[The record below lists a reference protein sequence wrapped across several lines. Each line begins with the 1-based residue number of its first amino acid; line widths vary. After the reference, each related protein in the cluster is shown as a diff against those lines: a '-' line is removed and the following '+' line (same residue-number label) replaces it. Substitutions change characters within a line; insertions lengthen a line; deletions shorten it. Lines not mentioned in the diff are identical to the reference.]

1 MAEKRHAIHNPSS
14 ADYWLHCGH
23 WYHHKIA
30 AEAAG
35 ENWNPDSDASRRGHL
50 LHDIA
55 EHALRSILNDPEC
68 ESWSSVLVDNAVLA
82 SIEQLG
88 LEEAVTDEDSEQVT
102 KALCAVLQVI
112 DEVSCDGEVT
122 VKLECEVPLSHEPE
136 SVGTVDVQI
145 IGPRIYVVLDYKF
158 GKGEVAEDADQF
170 WVYASNAALGLE
182 PRREVW
188 LGVVQ
193 PQLRDEALIHKTDWD
208 SLVEFRGHVNHTV
221 RKQKAG
227 AVYAPSDL
235 STCNYCPF
243 KDRCVGYVSL
253 VSGAAEVLLNIT
265 NDAQI
270 EWVVANRTAITQG
283 VETLADVVKQ
293 SPERFPNWSRK
304 EVENPAKWNPGV
316 EIGEIAHQLR
326 IKGVKEPYTLRTP
339 ADILSEYPDLA
350 GSVKQFVLD
359 RGTHVRLFRPK
370 SAPDL
375 RATIR
380 TRELLDK
387 DELKKE
393 APTADVQP
401 EAPKTKRKKAN

>member
-30 AEAAG
+30 AEAKG

-55 EHALRSILNDPEC
+55 EQAMRDVLGDTEAD
-68 ESWSSVLVDNAVLA
+68 SWSVKLVEDAVEAAIDRLGVNESVTALDFEDLV
-82 SIEQLG
+82 
-88 LEEAVTDEDSEQVT
+88 

-112 DEVSCDGEVT
+112 ETISHDGEVT
-122 VKLECEVPLSHEPE
+122 VKLEQEVPLSHEPE

-145 IGPRIYVVLDYKF
+145 ISPRIYCVLDYKF
-158 GKGEVAEDADQF
+158 GKGEVPEDADQF
-170 WVYASNAALGLE
+170 FVYASNAAVGLE

-193 PQLRDEALIHKTDWD
+193 PQLREEALIHETTWD
-208 SLVEFRGHVNHTV
+208 ELTEFRGHVNHTV

-227 AVYAPSDL
+227 AVYAPAEL
-235 STCNYCPF
+235 STCDWCPF
-243 KDRCVGYVSL
+243 KGRCVGYVSL
-253 VSGAAEVLLNIT
+253 VSGAAETLFNIT

-293 SPERFPNWSRK
+293 NPERFPNWSRK
-304 EVENPAKWNPGV
+304 EVENAAKWNPGV
-316 EIGEIAHQLR
+316 EMGEIAHQLR
-326 IKGVKEPYTLRTP
+326 IKGVAEPYTLRP
-339 ADILSEYPDLA
+339 PGEILKEYPDLA
-350 GSVKQFVLD
+350 GTVKQFVLD
-359 RGTHVRLFRPK
+359 RGSHVRLFRPK
-370 SAPDL
+370 SAPAL
-375 RATIR
+375 SATIR

-387 DELKKE
+387 DEPKTEEPK
-393 APTADVQP
+393 ADVQP
-401 EAPKTKRKKAN
+401 EAPKTRRKKAN